1 LTGWNGLAESDFSV
15 LGALVVARF
24 GSIIALVQW
33 IDEPDEVTMDEV
45 ISLARLIEDRA
56 YSV

>member
-1 LTGWNGLAESDFSV
+1 M

-33 IDEPDEVTMDEV
+33 IDDPDEVTMDEV